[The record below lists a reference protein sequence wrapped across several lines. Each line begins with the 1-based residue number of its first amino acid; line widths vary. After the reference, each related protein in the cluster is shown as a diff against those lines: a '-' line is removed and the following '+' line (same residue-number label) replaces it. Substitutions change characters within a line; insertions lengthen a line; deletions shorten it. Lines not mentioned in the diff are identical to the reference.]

1 MLNIAY
7 VGFGKST
14 NRYHIPYVQ
23 QRPDKFHIRRVVAP
37 HINKRPDDRAKLE
50 SNGTI
55 FSTDIQDI
63 IADDKLDL
71 VVVVTPAPT
80 HFAVA
85 KELLSA
91 GKNVLIDKPVV
102 ATVKE
107 VKELIDLATQNNAF
121 FMPFQNRR
129 FDSDFITLQ
138 HVLKTG
144 YVGRPIELELHMD
157 HYRPNDAKQSGG
169 VMETTWFDHGA
180 HLVDQ
185 MVSLFGK
192 PQHVAYDLRVVR
204 DLTATLSDQFEVNL
218 FYKDAFKATIQ
229 SSETTT
235 VHYPKWILHGTKGSY
250 IKHNID
256 QQEYDLKTGIMPG
269 DTGFGIDAPQ
279 DYGKVTYYNQNNDRI
294 EKIIPTITGDYGRV
308 YDAVY
313 ETLVNQQEKLV
324 SNEQLLTT
332 ISILEAGAA
341 APSPDIVNFDN

>member
-7 VGFGKST
+7 IGFGKST
-14 NRYHIPYVQ
+14 NRYHIPYVKE
-23 QRPDKFHIRRVVAP
+23 RSEHFHISRIVAP
-37 HINKRPDDRAKLE
+37 HIDKRPSDRAKLE
-50 SNGTI
+50 STGTV

-63 IADDKLDL
+63 IADNTLDL

-85 KELLSA
+85 KQLLAA

-107 VKELIDLATQNNAF
+107 ITELIDLAKQHNAF

-138 HVLKTG
+138 HVLAAG
-144 YVGRPIELELHMD
+144 YIGRPIELELHMD

-185 MVSLFGK
+185 MVALFGK
-192 PQHVAYDLRVVR
+192 PQHVAYDLRVAR
-204 DLTATLSDQFEVNL
+204 DLSASLSDQFEVNL

-229 SSETTT
+229 SSEITA
-235 VHYPKWILHGTKGSY
+235 VHYPKWILHGSKGSY
-250 IKHNID
+250 IKYNID

-279 DYGKVTYYNQNNDRI
+279 DYGKVTYYNQNNDCI
-294 EKIIPTITGDYGRV
+294 EKIIPTINGDYGRV

-313 ETLVNQQEKLV
+313 ETLVNHQDKLV

-332 ISILEAGAA
+332 ISILEAGAS
-341 APSPDIVNFDN
+341 APSPHIVNFND